1 MYNVSSKYL
10 AASTSTIRDVSLRG
24 VIRGYL
30 GGEIEINEED
40 IISGSFSI
48 TDKAVNS
55 DKFNIGSVY
64 VGSCSFTLKR
74 NKEWGSL
81 NRAEV
86 EFIFSILVDK
96 DNNEWEDVKL
106 GKFDIPFSGITKMKN
121 TIGVVANSRMSRFDK
136 KFSAASNI
144 SGSSYDLL
152 QYCCTMCNMSL
163 GNTEE
168 EIKSFANGNLLLSIT
183 PDMNFN
189 SFRDIIMWVASL
201 NACFATIDRN
211 GDLVLREFSQ
221 FNSSGSYILNKDTI
235 EKSTYYDGVMD
246 IDNITMNVGDTTYQ
260 YDESAS
266 IYNTLNLET
275 NPFLTNSDMD
285 DLQISTSILNI
296 GNVVCNLD
304 YHPFNIDYNGDPCL
318 DLGDMIAFSDD
329 GDIGFAYYITGYTWK
344 FRGVSNL
351 QGVPYSNED
360 SIIQSA
366 SSPGDGGGSSES
378 SNSFLTFLGT
388 GELNIRNNAKEVLAF
403 KAYVSLLANMP
414 CAAAVTMVGN
424 IITEGNIIFNVYYDG
439 VKILTLPKYYLDH
452 LGYETFSFTL
462 GFDATENFEVHQVLI
477 KVLSSGGEFDVAAYD
492 SQLVLMASGIKSASP
507 SWTGVYEIE
516 ETMPRIPLSDLV
528 KFRELKENLQV
539 IVDNPKSPSQAESLA
554 RITLNQLL
562 KFRHISDEV
571 IYEAYKRYTKF
582 TVYSSD
588 ATLSGSAQLI
598 EDSDTHTGYAISN
611 LGSYPDNIASFVVNI
626 EEANTYEL
634 VVSTK
639 NSGTIT
645 TQVDG
650 VIIQTSQSFTSSV
663 YDEKLIDA
671 KVSLGVGTHYIVL
684 STSDSAPLINYIRL
698 YLTEKT
704 VFDNLY
710 SISTSSSAFAIEYD
724 SNYVDNTNTFKL
736 KQKTIETAGVNSTI
750 DSGYLNTVTI
760 PSDEF
765 SNLDEVVI
773 NFELH

>member
-1 MYNVSSKYL
+1 M
-10 AASTSTIRDVSLRG
+10 
-24 VIRGYL
+24 
-30 GGEIEINEED
+30 
-40 IISGSFSI
+40 
-48 TDKAVNS
+48 
-55 DKFNIGSVY
+55 
-64 VGSCSFTLKR
+64 
-74 NKEWGSL
+74 
-81 NRAEV
+81 
-86 EFIFSILVDK
+86 
-96 DNNEWEDVKL
+96 
-106 GKFDIPFSGITKMKN
+106 
-121 TIGVVANSRMSRFDK
+121 
-136 KFSAASNI
+136 
-144 SGSSYDLL
+144 
-152 QYCCTMCNMSL
+152 
-163 GNTEE
+163 
-168 EIKSFANGNLLLSIT
+168 
-183 PDMNFN
+183 
-189 SFRDIIMWVASL
+189 
-201 NACFATIDRN
+201 
-211 GDLVLREFSQ
+211 
-221 FNSSGSYILNKDTI
+221 
-235 EKSTYYDGVMD
+235 
-246 IDNITMNVGDTTYQ
+246 
-260 YDESAS
+260 
-266 IYNTLNLET
+266 
-275 NPFLTNSDMD
+275 
-285 DLQISTSILNI
+285 
-296 GNVVCNLD
+296 
-304 YHPFNIDYNGDPCL
+304 
-318 DLGDMIAFSDD
+318 
-329 GDIGFAYYITGYTWK
+329 
-344 FRGVSNL
+344 
-351 QGVPYSNED
+351 
-360 SIIQSA
+360 
-366 SSPGDGGGSSES
+366 
-378 SNSFLTFLGT
+378 
-388 GELNIRNNAKEVLAF
+388 
-403 KAYVSLLANMP
+403 
-414 CAAAVTMVGN
+414 
-424 IITEGNIIFNVYYDG
+424 
-439 VKILTLPKYYLDH
+439 
-452 LGYETFSFTL
+452 
-462 GFDATENFEVHQVLI
+462 
-477 KVLSSGGEFDVAAYD
+477 
-492 SQLVLMASGIKSASP
+492 
-507 SWTGVYEIE
+507 
-516 ETMPRIPLSDLV
+516 
-528 KFRELKENLQV
+528 LKENLQV